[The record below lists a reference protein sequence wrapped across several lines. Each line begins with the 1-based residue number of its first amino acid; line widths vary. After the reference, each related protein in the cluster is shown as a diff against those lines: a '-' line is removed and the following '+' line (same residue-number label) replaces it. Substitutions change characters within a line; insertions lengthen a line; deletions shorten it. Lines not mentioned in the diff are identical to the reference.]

1 MTVGTTP
8 IVQSHSH
15 VFVLHHGESSRHP
28 VVLQWVREGLA
39 DGQGVVLVEPKRTA
53 ETFVEELGA
62 DSDGV
67 VVMPPDTAFA
77 IDDDGEPA
85 VLRAVERNG
94 GSDARARGSA
104 RAVRRLTSPA
114 THALAW
120 FDDDLERYLRFETR
134 LEELCARTGIAA
146 LCHYDQVALDQEV
159 IARAAAAHEIVV
171 QLDDLALPT
180 LDLRPVEGGIRVSG
194 EIDAANASIVASW
207 MTRHHDAPLVVDCS
221 TLTFVDVAGLRALIT
236 YASEEAPI
244 TLAHV
249 NGAPHKLTSVLA
261 GDLAAMHVTT
271 RGAAG

>member
-15 VFVLHHGESSRHP
+15 VCVLHHGESSRHP

-53 ETFVEELGA
+53 EAFVEELGA
-62 DSDGV
+62 DGDGV

-77 IDDDGEPA
+77 MDDDGEPA

-94 GSDARARGSA
+94 GSDARGSA

-134 LEELCARTGIAA
+134 LEELCTRTGIAA

-180 LDLRPVEGGIRVSG
+180 LDLRPVAGGIRASG
-194 EIDAANASIVASW
+194 EIDAANASIVVSW
-207 MTRHHDAPLVVDCS
+207 MTRHRGAPLVVDCS

-244 TLAHV
+244 TLALV
-249 NGAPHKLTSVLA
+249 NGAPRKLTSVLA
-261 GDLAAMHVTT
+261 DDLAAMHVTT
-271 RGAAG
+271 RDAAG

>member
-15 VFVLHHGESSRHP
+15 VCVLHHGESSRHP

-39 DGQGVVLVEPKRTA
+39 DGHGVVLVEPKRTA
-53 ETFVEELGA
+53 EAFVEELGV
-62 DSDGV
+62 DGDGV
-67 VVMPPDTAFA
+67 VVMPPETAFA
-77 IDDDGEPA
+77 IDDGEPA
-85 VLRAVERNG
+85 LLRAVERNG
-94 GSDARARGSA
+94 GSDARSA
-104 RAVRRLTSPA
+104 PAVRRLTSPA

-134 LEELCARTGIAA
+134 LEELCTRTGIAA

-207 MTRHHDAPLVVDCS
+207 MARHRDAPLVVDCS
-221 TLTFVDVAGLRALIT
+221 TLTFVDVAGLRALISH
-236 YASEEAPI
+236 ASDEAPI

-261 GDLAAMHVTT
+261 EDLAAMHVTT